1 MAIIVIKKNN
11 KKRPTGSNL
20 PLLSQDRSYENNII
34 AVDFDG
40 TLNTSAYPKTD
51 SPNMKVIEALLARQR
66 AGARIILWTCRNG
79 KELEAAV
86 DACRSWGIV
95 FDAVND
101 NLPEIKARYGDN
113 PRKISASEYWD
124 DKAVRIG

>member
-1 MAIIVIKKNN
+1 MALPILKNTYIKKPIHSLPKPTSNA
-11 KKRPTGSNL
+11 KK
-20 PLLSQDRSYENNII
+20 DII

-51 SPNMKVIEALLARQR
+51 SPNQPIIDMLLARQR
-66 AGARIILWTCRNG
+66 NGARIILWTCREG
-79 KELEAAV
+79 KELDAAV
-86 DACRSWGIV
+86 EACRSWGIV

-101 NLPEIKARYGDN
+101 NLPELKALYGNN

-124 DKAVRIG
+124 DRAVRIG